1 MKETSRRRRGNGGH
15 AVAAG
20 MALAALGA
28 FAVTAAGCG
37 QRRSHGQASPSGAG
51 AVTSATAPIAL
62 CVVHCDPVEP
72 PRFEQNFAL
81 LEQLVAEA
89 DATGNKLSI
98 HWTGSYA
105 ALAFHAGKAPI
116 VQGWVKNGHG
126 MGLHAH
132 PEDTDTAGRWLPQTS
147 WQTFPQDRVEATLA
161 QATEEVNRLVGV
173 EHNLVLDTLFPFYT
187 SPARFPAQY
196 THFAWGNNGHGRP
209 APIVLPGRTLT
220 AVFYRSLPGDPAVD
234 PFQLPATRLLDEL
247 EASQVAY
254 GPVLHPADFQGATR
268 RELVTFFEQVRARG
282 YAPRRV
288 QDVSAPRGRDVDL
301 RLTVEDR
308 GPPSAPGQPLSA
320 SKEVEV
326 RVENRGAEAVSGTT
340 LTVYLPADYPELDQA
355 QARPAP
361 SALDLDRHVAT
372 YGGQSYAPG
381 TTTTYLLTLRLA
393 AQPVGHPISGV
404 VDAYLDTEGAAVRW
418 SFATLSGTPDQGW
431 YLPFESF
438 NPQGTPTTT
447 ATRVAAAPPTGAR
460 P

>member
-1 MKETSRRRRGNGGH
+1 MVVGP
-15 AVAAG
+15 AVAVG
-20 MALAALGA
+20 LAALGA
-28 FAVTAAGCG
+28 LAVTTAGCG
-37 QRRSHGQASPSGAG
+37 SERSRGQPASDTAG
-51 AVTSATAPIAL
+51 AVSSATPVAL
-62 CVVHCDPVEP
+62 CVVHCDPVVP
-72 PRFEQNFAL
+72 SAFEQNFAL

-105 ALAFHAGKAPI
+105 ALAYHTGKAPT
-116 VQGWVKNGHG
+116 VQTWIRSGHG

-132 PEDTDTAGRWLPQTS
+132 PEDTDASGRWLPQTS
-147 WQTFPQDRVEATLA
+147 WQAFPQERVEATLA
-161 QATEEVNRLVGV
+161 RATEEVNRLVGA

-234 PFQLPATRLLDEL
+234 PFQLPATRLLSEL

-282 YAPRRV
+282 FTSRRV
-288 QDVSAPRGRDVDL
+288 QDVTAARSPADADL
-301 RLTVEDR
+301 RLTVEDL
-308 GPPSAPGQPLSA
+308 GPPSAPGQA
-320 SKEVEV
+320 SPATRTVEV
-326 RVENRGAEAVSGTT
+326 RVENRGAEAVAGAT

-355 QARPAP
+355 QARPAL
-361 SALDLDRHVAT
+361 SALDQDRHVAT

-404 VDAYLDTEGAAVRW
+404 IDAYLDAQGAAVRW
-418 SFATLSGTPDQGW
+418 SFVTLSGTPDQGW

-447 ATRVAAAPPTGAR
+447 AARAAATPPTGAR
-460 P
+460 PR